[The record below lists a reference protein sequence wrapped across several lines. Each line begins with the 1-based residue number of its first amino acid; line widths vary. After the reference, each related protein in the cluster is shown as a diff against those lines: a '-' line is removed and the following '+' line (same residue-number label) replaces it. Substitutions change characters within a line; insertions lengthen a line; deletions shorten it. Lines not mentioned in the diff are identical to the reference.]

1 MGKKSD
7 IEREVNQIK
16 EQDVSFYSGD
26 YFFKYNENKE
36 KWIGEHFRTSKKEE
50 IEDVELSD
58 EELIDYLFEQEVDS
72 HG

>member
-1 MGKKSD
+1 MKKSD
-7 IEREVNQIK
+7 IEKEINQMK
-16 EQDVSFYSGD
+16 EQDASFYSGK
-26 YFFKYNENKE
+26 YLFKYDEDKE
-36 KWIGEHFRTSKKEE
+36 KWIGEHFPTSRKEK